1 MAPQLASGALVR
13 VLERRRRSLEKLCVL
28 GEEQERLGAQHLAN
42 TLVGDA
48 TKPEGDDVVGVDARL
63 AKHAKKRK
71 REVLVEK
78 DLHDALRTA
87 GAWCAATWAA

>member
-1 MAPQLASGALVR
+1 MSH
-13 VLERRRRSLEKLCVL
+13 RRRRSLEKLRVL
-28 GEEQERLGAQHLAN
+28 GEEQERFGAQHLAN

-48 TKPEGDDVVGVDARL
+48 TKPGEMMVGVDARL